1 MITQDLRNTLAG
13 WDFSADEINASC
25 ANGIMLNPSIDLTNA
40 CNLNCPYCYIE
51 EKQSLRKVRKP
62 DELSYEEHLA
72 IIDDLRTCGARTINI
87 VGAGEPSIDPHFI
100 DIIKYIHAAG
110 MRTVLFTNGIRITH
124 ELNLPH
130 FLYSHGV
137 SIVLKYNSRNHSV
150 QDLAAGS
157 NGYTEK
163 RDKALDLLL
172 DAGFRAQE
180 PTRLAIDAIAFR
192 GNVAELLSIH
202 RWCREENI
210 FPIVGDY
217 IPTGRTEMGR
227 FEGHKALVTL
237 PEGRQTEIEFLLQ
250 PITES
255 DRQHLVASMA
265 AIDSSLG
272 ISRSVNFAY
281 LGGGI
286 CTQILG
292 LYIDILGNIWPCV
305 ARKQRMGAALSN
317 GLLGNTRSGSLAS
330 AVWKSDPYISA
341 IRQSFD
347 GGCPYKP
354 PLISTDSLKGRTQ

>member
-13 WDFSADEINASC
+13 WDFSADEISDSC
-25 ANGIMLNPSIDLTNA
+25 TNGVMLNPSIDLTNA

-51 EKQSLRKVRKP
+51 EKQSQRKVRKP
-62 DELSYEEHLA
+62 HELSYEEHLA
-72 IIDDLRTCGARTINI
+72 IIDDLRSCGARTINI

-110 MRTVLFTNGIRITH
+110 MRTVLFTNGIRISYEH
-124 ELNLPH
+124 SLPH
-130 FLYSHGV
+130 FFYENGV
-137 SIVLKYNSRNHSV
+137 TVVLKYNSRNHLV

-157 NGYTEK
+157 DGYTIK
-163 RDKALDLLL
+163 RNRALDLLL

-180 PTRLAIDAIAFR
+180 PTRLAIDVIAFR
-192 GNVAELLSIH
+192 GNLSELSSIH

-237 PEGRQTEIEFLLQ
+237 PEGKQTEIELLLQ
-250 PITES
+250 PITDSE
-255 DRQHLVASMA
+255 RERLVGSMA
-265 AIDSSLG
+265 AIDSRLG
-272 ISRSVNFAY
+272 IDRPPHFAY

-292 LYIDILGNIWPCV
+292 LYIDILGNLWPCV
-305 ARKQRMGAALSN
+305 ARKQRIGTALSS
-317 GLLGNTRSGSLAS
+317 GLLGNTRAGSLPS
-330 AVWKSDPYISA
+330 SIWKSDPYIST
-341 IRQSFD
+341 IRRSFD

-354 PLISTDSLKGRTQ
+354 SLVPVDSIRGSQR